1 MRLYA
6 VPDDAFEQ
14 NYPEEMPPDM
24 EELPQELDQPIAIA
38 EDDKE
43 EEE

>member
-14 NYPEEMPPDM
+14 NYAEEMLPDAD
-24 EELPQELDQPIAIA
+24 ELPQQLDAAINIRD
-38 EDDKE
+38 DDKE
-43 EEE
+43 EED